1 MTEQLKEGYKKT
13 EVGIIPNEWTP
24 KAYGELFHFLTTS
37 SFSRDELSE
46 EGEVRCVHYGD
57 IHTKYHQFLDFS
69 IGFNSFIDLERGKKY
84 PLVKDGDIIMA
95 DASEDYSGIGKSV
108 EVKNLGNKLAIS
120 GLHTF
125 LLRDKNGDFEAGF
138 KAYIH
143 SMTPVKKSM
152 DRLATGLKVYGV
164 SKGNLKTVLVPVPP
178 PEEQK
183 AIATALSDV
192 DTLITNLDKLIA
204 KKKAIK
210 QGAMQRLLKSP
221 AQGGQ
226 RLPGFEGEWV
236 ETTLGQI
243 ILRHQ
248 LGGNYPNYE
257 VENSYPLI
265 KMGNLNRGTISL
277 SKLEFISNNI
287 VPNENDR
294 LRFGDL
300 LFNTRNTLDLVG
312 KIAVWRNELD
322 TAFFNSNIM
331 RIEFKESYVGSTF
344 FMNYLLNTKKY
355 LTALKAVA
363 TGTTSVAAIYTRDLL
378 KLELIIPTPE
388 EQKAIASILSDMDRE
403 IESLERKKSK
413 YLRIKQ
419 GMMQEL
425 LTGKTRLV

>member
-1 MTEQLKEGYKKT
+1 MIEQLKEGYKKT

-24 KAYGELFHFLTTS
+24 KTYGELFHFLTTS

-69 IGFNSFIDLERGKKY
+69 NGFNSFIDLERGKKY
-84 PLVKDGDIIMA
+84 PFVKDGDIIMA

-108 EVKNLGNKLAIS
+108 EVKNLDDKLAIS

-125 LLRDKNGDFEAGF
+125 LLRDKNGDFEDGF

-143 SMTPVKKSM
+143 SMAPVKKSM

-164 SKGNLKTVLVPVPP
+164 SKANLKTVLVPVPP
-178 PEEQK
+178 PAEQK

-192 DTLITNLDKLIA
+192 DALITNLDKLIA

-236 ETTLGQI
+236 IEKLHKLTRQI
-243 ILRHQ
+243 IDGTHHTPRYTNRGIPFLRVTDIQSSSIDMTDLKYVSKEEH
-248 LGGNYPNYE
+248 E
-257 VENSYPLI
+257 ILI
-265 KMGNLNRGTISL
+265 KRCNPQKGDILLSKNGTIGIPKVVDWDWEFSVFVSL
-277 SKLEFISNNI
+277 ALIKIKDHLLDVSYLSHYLSSDFMKQQIKERSKQGTVTNLHLEEIREFDIP
-287 VPNENDR
+287 VPP
-294 LRFGDL
+294 
-300 LFNTRNTLDLVG
+300 TLDEQRA
-312 KIAVWRNELD
+312 ID
-322 TAFFNSNIM
+322 TILTDM
-331 RIEFKESYVGSTF
+331 TIEI
-344 FMNYLLNTKKY
+344 N
-355 LTALKAVA
+355 
-363 TGTTSVAAIYTRDLL
+363 
-378 KLELIIPTPE
+378 
-388 EQKAIASILSDMDRE
+388 
-403 IESLERKKSK
+403 SLENKKTK
-413 YLRIKQ
+413 YIRIKQ